1 MGLAMS
7 LNEPTL
13 AEIMRRLDELSADVK
28 NIPVMVNDQF
38 VRHEVYK
45 TQYTYIEKRLSE
57 LEGRHEWVVRTIGA
71 LIIAAIAG
79 LIITFR

>member
-1 MGLAMS
+1 MS
-7 LNEPTL
+7 QSEPTL

-45 TQYTYIEKRLSE
+45 TQYEYIEKRLTNI
-57 LEGRHEWVVRTIGA
+57 EGRHEWMWRTIGA
-71 LIIAAIAG
+71 LIISIVAN

>member
-1 MGLAMS
+1 MS
-7 LNEPTL
+7 QSEPTL

-45 TQYTYIEKRLSE
+45 TQYEYIEKRLTNI
-57 LEGRHEWVVRTIGA
+57 EGRHEWMWRTIGV
-71 LIIAAIAG
+71 LIIGALAQA
-79 LIITFR
+79 IITFR